1 MAALPPY
8 ELSDHT
14 ADILLTARGGSLAD
28 LFENAARGL
37 LSAVGEL
44 RVVGDPGE
52 LPIVLDA
59 DDRADLLHDFLSEV
73 LFLFETQHWVM
84 TGAALSQLSDRRL
97 EARLIG
103 GPLDRDGSVLHREV
117 KAVTYHEL
125 AIRETEGGF
134 EARAILDI

>member
-14 ADILLTARGGSLAD
+14 ADIVLTARGGSLPE

-44 RVVGDPGE
+44 RVAGDPGE
-52 LPIVLDA
+52 LSIELDA

-73 LFLFETQHWVM
+73 LFLFETPHWVM
-84 TGAALSQLSDRRL
+84 TGATLSQLSDRRL
-97 EARLIG
+97 EARLTG
-103 GPLDRDGSVLHREV
+103 GPLDRDASILHREV

-125 AIRETEGGF
+125 AVRERDGGF
-134 EARAILDI
+134 EATAILDI